1 MLKHLSSGKLV
12 AFDMD
17 EDAIKNIRNDERFL
31 FVRHNF
37 RYMKNFLRYY
47 GIHKVDGILADLGV
61 SSHQFEKPN
70 RGFSFRTDGQLDMRM
85 NPLAEKNAQIVINTY
100 PEDKLFHLFRE
111 YGEIQIAKKIAN
123 LIIKNRKESNVKTI
137 NQFVEIIKPCLPGKS
152 ENNKFLA
159 KIFQAIRIE
168 VNEELENLKEL
179 LKQSVDLLSEKGRLA
194 IISYHSLEDRL
205 VKNFIRCGN
214 FEGIQQKD
222 FYGNIISPLIAINKN
237 VIVPSE
243 TEIAENNRARSA
255 KLRIAERKSSK

>member
-1 MLKHLSSGKLV
+1 M
-12 AFDMD
+12 
-17 EDAIKNIRNDERFL
+17 
-31 FVRHNF
+31 
-37 RYMKNFLRYY
+37 
-47 GIHKVDGILADLGV
+47 
-61 SSHQFEKPN
+61 
-70 RGFSFRTDGQLDMRM
+70 
-85 NPLAEKNAQIVINTY
+85 
-100 PEDKLFHLFRE
+100 
-111 YGEIQIAKKIAN
+111 
-123 LIIKNRKESNVKTI
+123 
-137 NQFVEIIKPCLPGKS
+137 PGKS

-222 FYGNIISPLIAINKN
+222 FYGYIISPLIAINKN

-243 TEIAENNRARSA
+243 TENAENNRARSA